1 MQALVLGLAA
11 ALVAWAGSPA
21 WGHGDIQ
28 SASPEDGARVRRPPR
43 EVALVL
49 AEPPAAG
56 SSLVVTDGCNEKV
69 SGVPVADGDNY
80 SVAVEGGRPGRW
92 SVKLR
97 SISSVDGHVIK
108 AGYSFTVA
116 GKKDCSTE
124 PSPRDDETGDT
135 NTSSR
140 APIANPDDEG
150 SGFPVVPFALGTVAL
165 VGIAV
170 ALRRPNSKD

>member
-1 MQALVLGLAA
+1 MGLA
-11 ALVAWAGSPA
+11 VAVMVVGAGPV
-21 WGHGDIQ
+21 WGHGDIR

-49 AEPPAAG
+49 AEPAASG
-56 SSLVVTDGCNEKV
+56 SSLVVTDGCKEEV
-69 SGVPVADGDNY
+69 SGEPVADGENY
-80 SVAVEGGRPGRW
+80 SVPISGGRPGRW

-116 GKKDCSTE
+116 GKKDCSAE
-124 PSPRDDETGDT
+124 PSPSDDETDDP

-140 APIANPDDEG
+140 PPIANSDDG
-150 SGFPVVPFALGTVAL
+150 SSFPVLPFALGTVVL

-170 ALRRPNSKD
+170 ALRRPSSKD